1 MLCSARITGKRL
13 AIKAHLTFL
22 VVGLFV
28 TLTALGDD
36 FVRRNSLHV
45 HSETVLAGI
54 DVYKDTIERAIE
66 KLGKPSRVAVTPGT
80 VATFTV
86 GVYEWQTRTSSLRI
100 RAYESASKN
109 MIVSIDV
116 VGAHPDFGIGT
127 TGRGLKL
134 GDAIGDARRIYGLR
148 PYFGTTLPDNNGIP
162 GMFIENDF
170 EPHLQI
176 DFDKVGKVNHIKLTN
191 PCVPFCF

>member
-1 MLCSARITGKRL
+1 MLYSARIPGKRL
-13 AIKAHLTFL
+13 AIKAPLTVL

-36 FVRRNSLHV
+36 FVRRNSLHI

-54 DVYKDTIERAIE
+54 DVYNGTIERAIE
-66 KLGKPSRVAVTPGT
+66 KLGKPNHVAVSPGT
-80 VATFTV
+80 DTTFSV

-100 RAYESASKN
+100 TAYESASTH
-109 MIVSIDV
+109 MIMSIDV
-116 VGAHPDFGIGT
+116 AGAHPDSGIGT

-134 GDAIGDARRIYGLR
+134 GDTIGDARRTYGLR
-148 PYFGTTLPDNNGIP
+148 PYFATTLPDNNGIP
-162 GMFIENDF
+162 GMFIGNDF

-176 DFDKVGKVNHIKLTN
+176 DFDKVGKVNHMKLTN
-191 PCVPFCF
+191 RCVPFCF

>member
-1 MLCSARITGKRL
+1 MLIPAKIAGKM
-13 AIKAHLTFL
+13 L
-22 VVGLFV
+22 VTKDILILLFVSLFV
-28 TLTALGDD
+28 TLSALGDD

-66 KLGKPSRVAVTPGT
+66 KIGKPSRVALTPGSL
-80 VATFTV
+80 ATFSV
-86 GVYEWQTRTSSLRI
+86 GVYEWQTRTSLLRI
-100 RAYESASKN
+100 TAYESASKN
-109 MIVSIDV
+109 MIMSIEV
-116 VGAHPDFGIGT
+116 VGVHPDSGIGA

-148 PYFGTTLPDNNGIP
+148 SYYGTPLPDNNGIP
-162 GMFIENDF
+162 GMFIGNDF

-176 DFDKVGKVNHIKLTN
+176 DFDKVGNVNRMKVTN
-191 PCVPFCF
+191 PCVSFCF

>member
-1 MLCSARITGKRL
+1 MLYSARIPGKRL
-13 AIKAHLTFL
+13 TIKAPLTVL
-22 VVGLFV
+22 AVGLFV

-36 FVRRNSLHV
+36 FVRQNSLHV

-66 KLGKPSRVAVTPGT
+66 KLGKPSRVAVTPGPD
-80 VATFTV
+80 ATFSV
-86 GVYEWQTRTSSLRI
+86 GVYEWQTRSSSLRI
-100 RAYESASKN
+100 TAYASASKN

-116 VGAHPDFGIGT
+116 VDGHPDSGIGT

-134 GDAIGDARRIYGLR
+134 GDAIGDARRIYGLH
-148 PYFGTTLPDNNGIP
+148 PYFGTTLPDSNGIP
-162 GMFIENDF
+162 GMFIGNDF
-170 EPHLQI
+170 KPHLQI
-176 DFDKVGKVNHIKLTN
+176 DFDKVGKVNHMKLTN